1 MIGTR
6 EPNDGTDG
14 STLRLG
20 GILMSETETINT
32 LIIIYVAIMA
42 IVAIVGFLHLQ
53 RNKKQ

>member
-1 MIGTR
+1 MA
-6 EPNDGTDG
+6 
-14 STLRLG
+14 
-20 GILMSETETINT
+20 ETETINT